1 MWSRG
6 DRGCLGAPVTG
17 NRQSEWEEETRGEKT
32 MPGAAENR
40 LELPKILAQLKEY
53 CSSRLGEDLVD
64 RMRFMINPA
73 AVNAALEETSEAV
86 AAFRIYADI
95 PLAGLRDIR
104 NALSRVSRG
113 GILETGDLAAVSDT
127 LRCARKLKGFLQR
140 LEDDLFPHL
149 KGLGRGITPHPELEE
164 MINRTIGPDG
174 EISDTA
180 SLELAKIRR
189 QAGDLQAAIREKLNS
204 IIRSAETKKY
214 LQENLVTIR
223 GNRYVIP
230 VKSESRSKIPG
241 LIHDQSASGATVY
254 IEPYSV
260 LELNNELSRKRAEE
274 KAEIQRILAL
284 VSEAVAAY
292 GNDILDTLQI
302 LGRVDFIA
310 AKGKLSIEMKGSA
323 PKLTTDG
330 SLYISQGRH
339 PLIPK
344 EEVVP
349 ISVPLGKEFNIIVI
363 TGPNTGGKTV
373 ALKTI
378 GLLSL
383 MTQYGL
389 HIPAEPETEMTV
401 FENIFVDIGDEQ
413 SIEQSLSTFSSHM
426 SNIVEFL
433 SKVNEKT
440 LALFDELGAGTDPTE
455 GSALAMAILNFL
467 LARGCRCV
475 ATTHYSELKSFAYST
490 PGIENASV
498 EFDVTTLKPT
508 YNLLVG
514 VPGKSNAFEI
524 ASRLG
529 LDADIIQEAKGFL
542 TGEVMQVSDLIQS
555 LEENRHAVSV
565 EREQVRQL
573 RQSLEAKERAVEE
586 MLAEAER
593 KRKEA
598 ASKANREARE
608 TLRRAQK
615 EAKLILEELKTNL
628 DAEEEKARLRLAQ
641 AAQEKLRSS
650 ENKLRDEAQRFQPS
664 YPGQAPDTLSVGDEV
679 MIAKLQQ
686 TGIVAG
692 PVGDHGEV
700 QVQVGQIRITAN
712 ISDLRVVEKAEKSKA
727 TDSVKVATMSRKVD
741 ISPIKDLRGLTV
753 DEAIFEVDK
762 YLDEAVLAGLHE
774 VSLIHGKG
782 TGALRRGLNE
792 YLKTHPQVV
801 GFRLGGEG
809 EGGSGVTVVSL

>member
-1 MWSRG
+1 
-6 DRGCLGAPVTG
+6 
-17 NRQSEWEEETRGEKT
+17 

-64 RMRFMINPA
+64 RMRLMTDPV
-73 AVNAALEETSEAV
+73 AVNSALEETSEAV
-86 AAFRIYADI
+86 AAFRIYGDI

-113 GILETGDLAAVSDT
+113 GVLETGDLAAVSDT

-140 LEDDLFPHL
+140 LEEDLFPYL
-149 KGLGRGITPHPELEE
+149 KGLGRGITPHPEVEE
-164 MINRTIGPDG
+164 RINRTIGPDG
-174 EISDTA
+174 EVSDTA
-180 SLELAKIRR
+180 SPELAKIRR
-189 QAGDLQAAIREKLNS
+189 QAGDLQVAIREKLNS
-204 IIRSAETKKY
+204 IIRSAETQKH

-292 GNDILDTLQI
+292 GDDMLDTLRI
-302 LGRVDFIA
+302 LGRVDFVA
-310 AKGKLSIEMKGSA
+310 AKGRLSNEMKGSA
-323 PKLTTDG
+323 PTLTTDG

-349 ISVPLGKEFNIIVI
+349 ISVPLGKKFNIMVI

-389 HIPAEPETEMTV
+389 HIPAEPETEMAV

-433 SKVNEKT
+433 PNVNEKT

-498 EFDVTTLKPT
+498 EFDVTTLQPT
-508 YNLLVG
+508 FKLLVG

-529 LDADIIQEAKGFL
+529 MDADIIREARGFL
-542 TGEVMQVSDLIQS
+542 KGDAMQVSDLIQS
-555 LEENRHAVSV
+555 LEENRHAASV
-565 EREQVRQL
+565 EKEQARQL
-573 RQSLEAKERAVEE
+573 RQSLEAKERAMEE

-598 ASKANREARE
+598 TSKANREARE

-615 EAKLILEELKTNL
+615 EAKQILEQLKTNL
-628 DAEEEKARLRLAQ
+628 DEEAERAQLRAAQ
-641 AAQEKLRSS
+641 AAQEKLKTVEKELVGEETLITS
-650 ENKLRDEAQRFQPS
+650 L
-664 YPGQAPDTLSVGDEV
+664 PGRAPASLEVGDEV
-679 MIAKLQQ
+679 MIGLLNQR
-686 TGIVAG
+686 GVVAG
-692 PVGDHGEV
+692 PVESNGEV
-700 QVQVGQIRITAN
+700 PIQVGQIRITAKIGDLRLIQKAGKKKETPSPQVAMVSRKTN
-712 ISDLRVVEKAEKSKA
+712 ISPS
-727 TDSVKVATMSRKVD
+727 
-741 ISPIKDLRGLTV
+741 KDLRGRTL
-753 DEAIFEVDK
+753 DEAILEVDK

-801 GFRLGGEG
+801 SFRLGGEG

>member
-1 MWSRG
+1 
-6 DRGCLGAPVTG
+6 
-17 NRQSEWEEETRGEKT
+17 
-32 MPGAAENR
+32 MPGATENR

-64 RMRFMINPA
+64 KMRMMHDT
-73 AVNAALEETSEAV
+73 NAITTALEETTEAV
-86 AAFRIYADI
+86 SVLRIYGEI
-95 PLAGLRDIR
+95 PLGGLRDIR
-104 NALSRVSRG
+104 NSLSRVSRG
-113 GILETGDLAAVSDT
+113 GFLETGDLVAVADT
-127 LRCARKLKGFLQR
+127 LRCARRLNAYLQKLEEGI
-140 LEDDLFPHL
+140 FPHL
-149 KGLGRGITPHPELEE
+149 KGLGVGITPHPNLEE
-164 MINRTIGPDG
+164 MINQTIGPDG
-174 EISDTA
+174 EVKDTA
-180 SLELAKIRR
+180 SSELARIRR
-189 QAGDLQAAIREKLNS
+189 QSVDLQGSVREKLNS
-204 IIRSAETKKY
+204 IIRSSELQKY

-223 GNRYVIP
+223 SNRYVIP

-274 KAEIQRILAL
+274 KAEIQRILTL
-284 VSEAVAAY
+284 LSEKVADY
-292 GNDILDTLQI
+292 GDDIYATLQV

-310 AKGKLSIEMKGSA
+310 AKGRLSDEMRGTA

-330 SLYISQGRH
+330 SLYLSQGRH

-349 ISVPLGKEFNIIVI
+349 ISVPLGKEFDIIVI

-383 MTQYGL
+383 MTQYGM
-389 HIPAEPETEMTV
+389 HIPAEPETEMAV
-401 FENIFVDIGDEQ
+401 FQNIFVDIGDEQ

-433 SKVNEKT
+433 PKVNENT
-440 LALFDELGAGTDPTE
+440 LALFDELGAGTDPAE
-455 GSALAMAILNFL
+455 GSALAMAIFDYL
-467 LARGCRCV
+467 LERKCRCV
-475 ATTHYSELKSFAYST
+475 ATTHYSELKSYAYST

-498 EFDVTTLKPT
+498 EFDVVSLKPT
-508 YNLLVG
+508 YKLLVG

-529 LDADIIQEAKGFL
+529 MDDEIIEEAKGFL
-542 TGEVMQVSDLIQS
+542 TGEMMQVSDLIQS
-555 LEENRHAVSV
+555 LEENRHLASV
-565 EREQVRQL
+565 ERKEAQEL
-573 RQSLEAKERAVEE
+573 RKRLEAKQRAVEE
-586 MLAEAER
+586 LLAEAEL

-598 ASKANREARE
+598 VSKANREARE

-615 EAKLILEELKTNL
+615 EAKYLLEELKTSL
-628 DAEEEKARLRLAQ
+628 EEEAEKAQIRASQ
-641 AAQEKLRSS
+641 DTQEKLKTV
-650 ENKLRDEAQRFQPS
+650 EKEFGPDEDILPLS
-664 YPGQAPDTLSVGDEV
+664 LPGKAPESLEVGDEV
-679 MIAKLQQ
+679 IIGRLNQK
-686 TGIVAG
+686 GVVVE
-692 PVGDHGEV
+692 PVENHGEV
-700 QVQVGQIRITAN
+700 QVQVGQIRITTKLE
-712 ISDLRVVEKAEKSKA
+712 DLRLGKKAPQDEKESPSFKG
-727 TDSVKVATMSRKVD
+727 TLVSRKRD
-741 ISPIKDLRGLTV
+741 ISPSQDLRGMTL
-753 DEAIFEVDK
+753 DEAILEVDK
-762 YLDEAVLAGLHE
+762 YLDDAVLAGLHE

-801 GFRLGGEG
+801 GFRLGVEG